1 MKTFHDYLTQAIDT
15 LVPGTDPDGIHARL
29 ALALAVY
36 AAPSAHDPLDVGAVG
51 AVADWDLFALVI
63 GEAEQMLSADLE
75 PLAVAYD
82 RLPSVGPD
90 TPGLRS
96 TVVALVRRL
105 ADLYTSAAAGQR
117 GSACRRLVWAMVAF
131 RLDDAGRELT

>member
-1 MKTFHDYLTQAIDT
+1 MTTFHDYLTQAIDT
-15 LVPGTDPDGIHARL
+15 LVPGIDPDGVHARL

-36 AAPSAHDPLDVGAVG
+36 AAPSAHDPLDVG

-75 PLAVAYD
+75 PLALAYD

-96 TVVALVRRL
+96 AVVRLVRRL
-105 ADLYTSAAAGQR
+105 ADLYTAAAAGQR
-117 GSACRRLVWAMVAF
+117 GSAWRRLVWAMVAF